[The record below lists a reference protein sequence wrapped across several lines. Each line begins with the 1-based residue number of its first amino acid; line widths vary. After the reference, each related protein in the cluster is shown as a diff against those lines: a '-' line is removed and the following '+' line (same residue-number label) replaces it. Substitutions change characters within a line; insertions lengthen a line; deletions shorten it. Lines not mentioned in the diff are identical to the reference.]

1 MFLSDLSASVVKIN
15 NMSKQQIKY
24 SEAISEIEEIL
35 ELIEAGELDVDELT
49 GKVKRVSQLIQ
60 LCKSRLQAADEDIK
74 RILNQDNPETED

>member
-1 MFLSDLSASVVKIN
+1 MA
-15 NMSKQQIKY
+15 KQQIKY

-60 LCKSRLQAADEDIK
+60 LCKSRLQEADEDIK
-74 RILNQDNPETED
+74 RILSKDKAVSED

>member
-1 MFLSDLSASVVKIN
+1 MA
-15 NMSKQQIKY
+15 KQAIKY

-60 LCKSRLQAADEDIK
+60 LCKSKLHDADEDIK
-74 RILNQDNPETED
+74 RILSQDKTVSED